1 MIQSR
6 VIAAVLAFA
15 VLILAAPSNAQV
27 FEAREFED
35 PYHARRYHALIN
47 ELRCLVCQ
55 NQNIADSNAPL
66 AADLRQITF
75 DMIREGRSDGEIIDF
90 MVARYGDF
98 VLYRPPL
105 NPATLFLW
113 VGPFLL
119 LALGIWLLM
128 RQLRRRASAPE
139 AAGALSVEER
149 TRLSKLID
157 DEQDRGSPP
166 RQD

>member
-1 MIQSR
+1 MS
-6 VIAAVLAFA
+6 AAARATLLAFVLALFT
-15 VLILAAPSNAQV
+15 VGTAAAQV
-27 FEAREFED
+27 FESRQFDD
-35 PYHARRYHALIN
+35 PEHARRYQALIA

-55 NQNIADSNAPL
+55 NQNLADSNAPL
-66 AADLRQITF
+66 AADLREITF
-75 DMIREGRSDGEIIDF
+75 NMITEGKSDQEIIDF

-105 NPATLFLW
+105 KPATLFLW

-128 RQLRRRASAPE
+128 RQLRRRASAP
-139 AAGALSVEER
+139 AATGALSVEER